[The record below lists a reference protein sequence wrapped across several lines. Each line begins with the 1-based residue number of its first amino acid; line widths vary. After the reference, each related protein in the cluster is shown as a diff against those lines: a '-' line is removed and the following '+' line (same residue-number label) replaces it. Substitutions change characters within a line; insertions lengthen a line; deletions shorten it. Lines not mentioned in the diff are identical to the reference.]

1 MMLNP
6 LFLTLLLIGGW
17 IIYEDIKKGKIKNY
31 SLVILVLVGVFLNF
45 YYTKAFI
52 QQPLLSATNIFF
64 AILVGLIIWLA
75 GLWSAADAKLFIGL
89 VILFPV
95 TLFKS
100 SSGYFPGLSILV
112 NSAAPLFFFLTLQT
126 LIKTNLRDKIEAVKK
141 ILKFSLLGRIFL
153 MVTAI
158 VLLARLI
165 SYFFKIRL
173 EHFLWLLLILGL
185 FWIVEEKLKIRL
197 TYLFA
202 SIIIFTL
209 VFFPQS
215 ITSEFFS
222 LVLVLALLILSVL
235 FIIYLG
241 TPLFSQRVKINELK
255 EGMILTEMVLKG
267 KEKFMKK
274 PMTFLA
280 FLVSL
285 RERSK
290 SKPIFGYNPDGLK
303 KDEIKRLQGLDQAGK
318 LEFKE
323 ISISKTLPF
332 APVLFFG
339 ALLTYFLKG
348 SFIELFI

>member
-1 MMLNP
+1 MLNP

-17 IIYEDIKKGKIKNY
+17 IIYEDLRKGKIKNY
-31 SLVILVLVGVFLNF
+31 SLIILVLVGVFLNF
-45 YYTKAFI
+45 YYSKAFI
-52 QQPLLSATNIFF
+52 QQPLSSAINIFF
-64 AILVGLIIWLA
+64 AILVGLIIWWA
-75 GLWSAADAKLFIGL
+75 GFWPAADAKLFISL

-95 TLFKS
+95 TFFKP
-100 SSGYFPGLSILV
+100 SSGYFPALPILV
-112 NSAAPLFFFLTLQT
+112 NSTAPLFFFLILQT
-126 LIKTNLRDKIEAVKK
+126 LIKTSLRDKMGAVKK
-141 ILKFSLLGRIFL
+141 ILMFSLLGRIFL

-158 VLLARLI
+158 VLLGRLV
-165 SYFFKIRL
+165 SFFFQIRL

-185 FWIVEEKLKIRL
+185 FWLFEEKLKIRL
-197 TYLFA
+197 TYLFI

-209 VFFPQS
+209 IFFPQS
-215 ITSEFFS
+215 ISSEFFS
-222 LVLVLALLILSVL
+222 LVFILVLLILSAL
-235 FIIYLG
+235 FIINLS
-241 TPLFSQRVKINELK
+241 TPLFSQKVKINELK

-267 KEKFMKK
+267 KEKFIKK

-303 KDEIKRLQGLDQAGK
+303 KDEIKRLQELDRARK

-323 ISISKTLPF
+323 ISIAKTLPF
-332 APVLFFG
+332 APVLIFG

-348 SFIELFI
+348 SLIEFFI